1 MTKSKSKYIKI
12 RHKTAKGKI
21 FYLRYSKNNS
31 FLSDEMNS
39 ISYNPS
45 YQNNMAYSIGDY
57 NANPYSNI
65 YR

>member
-12 RHKTAKGKI
+12 NHHKTAKGKFFSMNEVI
-21 FYLRYSKNNS
+21 NY

-45 YQNNMAYSIGDY
+45 YQNNMAYSIADY